1 MSRWILALDQGT
13 TSCRSVLFDR
23 RGAPVA
29 FSQREFTQYFPEPG
43 WVEHDA
49 QEIWATQCATIEE
62 VLKQAQSSSADIA
75 AIGIAN
81 QRETCL
87 LWERA
92 TGQPVARAIVWQD
105 RRTTQACEAL
115 RACGHEPAV
124 EQCTGL
130 RLDPYFSAT
139 KLSWMLDHVPQA
151 RVRAQRGELAF
162 GTIDSWLIFKLTA
175 GRQHLTDVTNASRT
189 LLLDLEN
196 AAWSQPMLELFDIP
210 RACLPTIVGSSLPTQ
225 DAPHAELGG
234 RRIAITGIAGD
245 QQAALFGHCCLAPG
259 TAKNTYGTGCF
270 LLMNTGSAPTHSRH
284 RLIST
289 VAWQRAQRTYALEGS
304 VFVAGAAVQWL
315 RDGLGLIQNAAQIEP
330 LAQLE
335 PDSGGVHLVPA
346 FTGLGAPYWDAQA
359 RGTMLGITRGTNRS
373 HVARAALEA
382 IAFQSCDVLHAMEL
396 DARQR
401 LTELRVDGG
410 ASVNNLLLQFQ
421 ADLLGVPVLRPTV
434 TETTALGAA
443 YLAGLGSGYWSDEAD
458 ICANWRLDRCFEPAR
473 SRDWAEQRLAAW
485 AHAVTC
491 ARLAP
496 G

>member
-23 RGAPVA
+23 RGTPVA
-29 FSQREFTQYFPEPG
+29 FSQREFTQHFPEPG

-62 VLKQAQSSSADIA
+62 VLKQAQSSPKDIV

-92 TGQPVARAIVWQD
+92 SGQPVARAIVWQD
-105 RRTTQACEAL
+105 RRTTEACEAL
-115 RACGHEPAV
+115 RARGHEPAV
-124 EQCTGL
+124 EQRTGL

-139 KLSWMLDHVPQA
+139 KLAWLLDHVPQA

-162 GTIDSWLIFKLTA
+162 GTIDSWLIYRLTA
-175 GRQHLTDVTNASRT
+175 GREHLTDVTNASRT
-189 LLLDLEN
+189 LLLDLDS
-196 AAWSQPMLELFDIP
+196 ATWSQSMLELFDIP
-210 RACLPTIVGSSLPTQ
+210 RACLPRIVGSSLRAQ
-225 DAPHAELGG
+225 EAPHAELGG

-245 QQAALFGHCCLAPG
+245 QQAALFGQCCLASG
-259 TAKNTYGTGCF
+259 SAKNTYGTGCF
-270 LLMNTGSAPTHSRH
+270 LLMNTGPAPTPSQH

-289 VAWQRAQRTYALEGS
+289 VAWQRAVRTYALEGS

-315 RDGLGLIQNAAQIEP
+315 RDGLGLIQSAAQIEP

-335 PDSGGVHLVPA
+335 PDSGGLHLVPA
-346 FTGLGAPYWDAQA
+346 FTGLGAPYWDPKA
-359 RGTMLGITRGTNRS
+359 RGTMVGITRGTNRS
-373 HVARAALEA
+373 HLARATLEA
-382 IAFQSCDVLHAMEL
+382 IAFQSCDVLQAMER
-396 DARQR
+396 DAHQR

-410 ASVNNLLLQFQ
+410 ASANNLLLQFQ

-443 YLAGLGSGYWSDEAD
+443 YLAGLGSGYWSDEAE
-458 ICANWRLDRCFEPAR
+458 IAANWRLDRRFEPER
-473 SRDWAEQRLAAW
+473 SRDWAEQRRSAW

-491 ARLAP
+491 ARLAA